1 MKAKATVIRTVCNRG
16 KGRIRFPFPRNR
28 AVISGVSFLSKS
40 AVTVEVLM
48 SSSALAV
55 EGARATV
62 PIVKVTVAATATATA
77 TAKAVGRVK
86 LLQEN
91 LPIRRVH
98 QKQKDLA
105 S

>member
-77 TAKAVGRVK
+77 VGRVK

-98 QKQKDLA
+98 QKQKD
-105 S
+105 

>member
-77 TAKAVGRVK
+77 TAVGRVK